1 MRHKIPL
8 LAVLLFCLAS
18 LFLGA
23 GATMLWI
30 DSQSSLPQA
39 PQIED
44 PVIPSTVLEQEEE
57 SEDPAEQPP
66 ASTESETTV
75 DESDAEEEDAQPDGD
90 PVMDLTDATLTASVT
105 REAYT
110 DSSMRLVIPKL
121 QLDLPVL
128 DGTSVSTLLRGIGLY
143 DGSQLPTEDNANV
156 SIAGHRNDIR
166 HGKVIDTYPFYR
178 LNTLTEGDYLY
189 LVYQEQVYQYQWE
202 GTWVIE
208 PTDWT
213 VIDNQGHD
221 CLTLT
226 TCTPI
231 GVADHRLVV
240 RGELVNVYAA
250 DSDNAFPSNTAS

>member
-8 LAVLLFCLAS
+8 MAALLFCFAC

-23 GATMLWI
+23 GATMLWV

-44 PVIPSTVLEQEEE
+44 PVVPASVLESNEAATQENTAEVP
-57 SEDPAEQPP
+57 SQAQPAG
-66 ASTESETTV
+66 
-75 DESDAEEEDAQPDGD
+75 DAGAGEAEDAQPEGD
-90 PVMDLTDATLTASVT
+90 PVMDLTDASLTVSVT
-105 REAYT
+105 REAYE
-110 DSSMRLVIPKL
+110 DSTMRLVIPKL
-121 QLDLPVL
+121 QIDLPVL
-128 DGTSVSTLLRGIGLY
+128 DGTSVATLLRGIGLY
-143 DGSQLPTEDNANV
+143 DGAQLPTEDNANV

-189 LVYQEQVYQYQWE
+189 LVYQDQIYQYQWA

-213 VIDNQGHD
+213 VIDNQGYD

-240 RGELVNVYAA
+240 RGERINVYAA
-250 DSDNAFPSNTAS
+250 GSTNPFPANTAS